1 MTNWQIDFSAW
12 LAARIVNGRKLAQLT
27 INSNLQT
34 ARILAAWYEM
44 TYQEPLNPSTL
55 TNYDLLAF
63 RAWSINIQRV
73 AASTW
78 NVRRAALANLAEWV
92 GDPELMTGVSIQ
104 DAGETALRWLDDAEY
119 GRLVRALERLPKRA
133 ITALQHE
140 RAIRDRALVSIM
152 LFAGLRVN
160 EVSGLRRTDITIGER
175 SGVVLVHQGKGNKS
189 RRVPLSLAA
198 RRPLSAWLDI
208 STGEQVFDVANRT
221 IQRVVAEI
229 GAQAAIPGLSCHDL
243 RHTFA
248 KRTTDGKNSSD
259 GAPVQLGI
267 VKSLLG
273 HSRLETTLRYT
284 APSWADME
292 NALGGIR

>member
-1 MTNWQIDFSAW
+1 MSDWQIDFRAW
-12 LAARIVNGRKLAQLT
+12 LSARIVNGRRLANLT
-27 INSNLQT
+27 IESNLQT
-34 ARILAAWYEM
+34 ARILAAWYEV
-44 TYQEPLNPSTL
+44 TYQEPLEPSTL

-63 RAWSINIQRV
+63 RAWSLNIQRV
-73 AASTW
+73 AAATW

-92 GDPELMTGVSIQ
+92 GDQGLMAGVSIQ
-104 DAGETALRWLDDAEY
+104 DTGETALRWLDDAEY
-119 GRLVRALERLPKRA
+119 GRLVRTLERLPKRA

-140 RAIRDRALVSIM
+140 RAIRDRALVSVM

-160 EVSGLRRTDITIGER
+160 EVSSLRRVDITISER
-175 SGVVLVHQGKGNKS
+175 SGVVLVQQGKGSKS

-198 RRPLSAWLDI
+198 RRALSAWLEI
-208 STGEQVFDVANRT
+208 STGEQVFDITNRT
-221 IQRVVAEI
+221 MQRVVAEV

-248 KRTTDGKNSSD
+248 KRTTDGKNSTD
-259 GAPVQLGI
+259 GSPVQLGI
-267 VKSLLG
+267 VKNLLG

-292 NALGGIR
+292 NALGGM